1 MSTLRVGIVG
11 LGQVAQITHLP
22 VLRSLRQLYE
32 VIAVSDISAEL
43 RDRVG
48 DEYAVPRRY
57 PTVYD
62 LLEGEKPD
70 ILFVLTPDETHSE
83 ITVTALDAGVHVFVE
98 KPMCLCIR
106 EANDILAA
114 QKRSG
119 RQVMVGYMRRYASA
133 FIEAKK
139 LLGTYSAVNYARAR
153 GIIGQN
159 RLVIDQ
165 TSVFVSADLPSETL
179 AESRERRRNL
189 ILEAV
194 GDLPSR
200 YLQAYRELCGLGC
213 HDLSALREL
222 LGPPRGV
229 VAARTWNDG
238 RFITALLDY
247 GDFVASYEGGTD
259 AQLRFDAHIEVQG
272 ESSSFTLR
280 YDTPYIR
287 HFPTELHTW
296 ETCYPSLRRSTL
308 RPTLKDPY
316 TEELEYLHRV
326 ICSGIEP
333 KTNADDFIA
342 DLELFRAIVLA
353 AAQG

>member
-1 MSTLRVGIVG
+1 MVTLRVGIAG
-11 LGQVAQITHLP
+11 LGQVAQIMHLP
-22 VLRSLRQLYE
+22 VLRSLRHLYE
-32 VIAVSDISAEL
+32 VVAICDVSAEL
-43 RDRVG
+43 RGRVG
-48 DEYAVPRRY
+48 DEYSIPRRY

-62 LLEGEKPD
+62 LLEREKPD
-70 ILFVLTPDETHSE
+70 VLFVLTPDETHSE
-83 ITVTALDAGVHVFVE
+83 ITVTALEAGVHVFVE

-139 LLGTYSAVNYARAR
+139 LLDTYSCVNYARAR
-153 GIIGQN
+153 GIIGEN
-159 RLVIDQ
+159 HMVIDQ
-165 TSVFVSADLPSETL
+165 ATAVVSADLPSETL
-179 AESRERRRNL
+179 AESRTRRRNL

-194 GDLPSR
+194 GDLPDKYVR
-200 YLQAYRELCGLGC
+200 AYRELCGLGC

-222 LGPPRGV
+222 LGPPRDV
-229 VAARTWNDG
+229 IAARTWNDG

-259 AQLRFDAHIEVQG
+259 AQLRFDAHLEVQS
-272 ESSSFTLR
+272 ESGSFTLR

-287 HFPTELHTW
+287 HLPTELHTW
-296 ETCYPSLRRSTL
+296 ETRYPSLRRSTL
-308 RPTLKDPY
+308 RPTLKDPF

-326 ICSGIEP
+326 ICSGNEP
-333 KTNADDFIA
+333 KTSPDDFIA
-342 DLELFRAIVLA
+342 DLELFRAIIIA
-353 AAQG
+353 AAQE